1 MEKAALISNLDNL
14 SLITSQHQRL
24 YFGPEF
30 CQYLLPSSSELRE
43 ALNFARQKRLSFTL
57 VTPFVTDEGLKN
69 LTPLWK
75 VLKDWKKP
83 EVVVN
88 DWGVLSFLRENYP
101 EFPLVLGRLLSKQKR
116 GPRLLNIKDRIPREM
131 WDHFQRFY
139 LDLPLVQNFLSQMGI
154 RRVELDNLLQ
164 GIKREPKIP
173 ASLYYPYAYVTTT
186 RMCLT
191 NACDQRTQPLRS
203 IFSCRKECRVY
214 TFKLTHRNMPVPL
227 FLKGNTQFFK
237 NKRIPSH
244 LSELGIDRLVQEV
257 EYESDFYPA
266 Q

>member
-1 MEKAALISNLDNL
+1 MERAALISNLESL
-14 SLITSQHQRL
+14 PLITPQHERL

-30 CQYLLPSSSELRE
+30 CQHLLPSSSELKE
-43 ALNFARQKRLSFTL
+43 ALNFARKKRLSFTL
-57 VTPFVTDEGLKN
+57 VTPFVTDEGLKK
-69 LTPLWK
+69 LIPLWE
-75 VLKDWKKP
+75 VLKGWGKT

-116 GPRLLNIKDRIPREM
+116 GPRLLNIKDKIPREM
-131 WDHFQRFY
+131 WDHFQRSY
-139 LDLPLVQNFLSQMGI
+139 LDLPLVQNFLSQRNI
-154 RRVELDNLLQ
+154 HRVELDNLLQ
-164 GIKREPKIP
+164 GIKRDPKIP

-203 IFSCRKECRVY
+203 IFPCHKECSIY
-214 TFKLTHRNMPVPL
+214 TFKLTHKDMPVIL
-227 FLKGNTQFFK
+227 FIKGNTQFFK
-237 NKRIPSH
+237 NEEIPSN
-244 LSELGIDRLVQEV
+244 LSLLGIDRLVHEV

>member
-14 SLITSQHQRL
+14 SLITPKHQRL

-30 CQYLLPSSSELRE
+30 CQHLLPSPPELKE
-43 ALNFARQKRLSFTL
+43 ALNFARQRRLSFTL
-57 VTPFVTDEGLKN
+57 VTPFVTEEGLKK
-69 LTPLWK
+69 LIPLWE
-75 VLKDWKKP
+75 VLKDWQKS

-88 DWGVLSFLRENYP
+88 DWGVLYFLRENYP
-101 EFPLVLGRLLSKQKR
+101 EFFLVLGRLLSKQKR
-116 GPRLLNIKDRIPREM
+116 GPRLLNIKDKIPQEM
-131 WDHFQRFY
+131 WNHFQRSY
-139 LDLPLVQNFLSQMGI
+139 LDLPLVRNFLFQKGI

-164 GIKREPKIP
+164 GIKGDPRIP
-173 ASLYYPYAYVTTT
+173 ASLYYPYTYVTTT

-203 IFSCRKECRVY
+203 IFPCRKECSIY
-214 TFKLTHRNMPVPL
+214 TFKLTHRNMPLPL
-227 FLKGNTQFFK
+227 FIKGNTQFFK
-237 NKRIPSH
+237 NEEIPSH

-257 EYESDFYPA
+257 EYESNFHSA

>member
-14 SLITSQHQRL
+14 SLITPQNQRL

-30 CQYLLPSSSELRE
+30 CQYLLPSPSELKK
-43 ALNFARQKRLSFTL
+43 ALNFAQKKNLSFTL
-57 VTPFVTDEGLKN
+57 VTPFVTDEGLKK
-69 LTPLWK
+69 LIPLWE
-75 VLKDWKKP
+75 VLKDWGKT

-88 DWGVLSFLRENYP
+88 DWGVISFLQENYP
-101 EFPLVLGRLLSKQKR
+101 EFSLVLGRLLSRQKR

-131 WDHFQRFY
+131 WDHFQRSY

-154 RRVELDNLLQ
+154 QRVELDNLLQ
-164 GIKREPKIP
+164 GIKRKPKIP

-203 IFSCRKECRVY
+203 IFPCRKECRIY

-227 FLKGNTQFFK
+227 FIKGNTQFFR
-237 NKRIPSH
+237 NEPLPSN